1 MGTTRVVRGAEGAEV
16 RPWTVK
22 TAGSDNDDRFDF
34 MVGTI
39 DYLTGPPLH
48 VHAEQDDTFYVLE
61 GVLTVQSGEEII
73 DLGPGDFVT
82 VPPGV
87 PHTFDNVRADQ
98 PTVRAI
104 NIMTPGGYAEAI
116 DEFNGLGEQI
126 TDLAKAREVG
136 RRHGVDFVG
145 PPLREKLGLDAG

>member
-1 MGTTRVVRGAEGAEV
+1 MGTTRVVRGTEGAEV

-22 TAGSDNDDRFDF
+22 TAGSDNGDRFDF

-61 GVLTVQSGEEII
+61 GVLTVQSGDEII
-73 DLGPGDFVT
+73 DLEPGDFLT

-126 TDLAKAREVG
+126 TDLARAREVG